1 MKTTG
6 KALFSRKVTV
16 VAVVFILA
24 LILAAVFAD
33 FVAPYGYNAQD
44 LKQRL
49 SPPSATHLLGTDNY
63 GRDVLSRLIYGSR
76 ISLVVAFVSV
86 AVAGVIGSLIGLI
99 SGFCGGI
106 VDGIL
111 MRLTD
116 ALMAFP
122 TIVFALGISSAL
134 GQSTFNLIL
143 AIGISTIP
151 PYIRTIRGEVMKVR
165 SQTYIKAARVTGN
178 SVPRQLLVHVLP
190 NCIAPVIVTAS
201 VGLGGAI
208 MTEATLSF
216 LGLGV
221 QPPATSW
228 GIMVSEGSDF
238 LTTAPHLALIPGI
251 AIALVVLAFNFLG
264 DGLRDAL
271 DPHVRGTM

>member
-1 MKTTG
+1 MIA
-6 KALFSRKVTV
+6 ALFIV
-16 VAVVFILA
+16 A
-24 LILAAVFAD
+24 LILTAVFAD
-33 FVAPYGYNAQD
+33 FVAPYGYNDQD
-44 LKQRL
+44 LRQRL
-49 SPPSATHLLGTDNY
+49 APPGAAHLLGTDNY
-63 GRDVLSRLIYGSR
+63 GRDVLSRLIFGSR
-76 ISLVVAFVSV
+76 ISLIVAFVSV
-86 AVAGVIGSLIGLI
+86 VVAGVAGSLIGLI
-99 SGFCGGI
+99 AGFCGGV

-116 ALMAFP
+116 ALMTFP
-122 TIVFALGISSAL
+122 TIVFALGISAAL

-165 SQTYIKAARVTGN
+165 NQTYVKAARVTGN

-190 NCIAPVIVTAS
+190 NCVAPVIVTAS

-238 LTTAPHLALIPGI
+238 LTTAPHLALVPGI

-264 DGLRDAL
+264 DGFRDAL
-271 DPHVRGTM
+271 DPHVRGNL